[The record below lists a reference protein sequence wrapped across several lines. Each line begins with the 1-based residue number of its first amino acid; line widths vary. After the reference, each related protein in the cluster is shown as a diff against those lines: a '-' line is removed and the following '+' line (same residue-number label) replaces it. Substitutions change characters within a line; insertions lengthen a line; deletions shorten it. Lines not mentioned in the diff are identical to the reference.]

1 MFPDK
6 NFSKVVPRV
15 LSSGDHDALV
25 MLAPSVVLT
34 NLPSNTSEE
43 QAAEVAKEASQ
54 QMVKIA
60 IEALKEHPNLKKAVV
75 MESAPRFDKW
85 KATNEFANEELHEA
99 LKNETDEEV
108 KQKVF
113 IGRQTLECDNG
124 LMLSRYGD
132 PARRQVDGIHLKG
145 SSGMIALTR
154 SIAGIFAG
162 AGFTTHSLAQG
173 CGRWEGPDASCSSSS
188 PSSSSAIPSSG
199 FQTQGSRGAAP
210 RRQEDTQFQL
220 QTHNQFAPLSN

>member
-1 MFPDK
+1 
-6 NFSKVVPRV
+6 
-15 LSSGDHDALV
+15 

-60 IEALKEHPNLKKAVV
+60 VEAVKEHPNLKKAVV
-75 MESAPRFDKW
+75 MEAAPRFDKW
-85 KATNEFANEELHEA
+85 KETNEYANEELHEA
-99 LKNETDEEV
+99 LKNVTDEDV
-108 KQKVF
+108 RRKVF
-113 IGRQTLECDNG
+113 IGRQTLECDQG
-124 LMLSRYGD
+124 LRLSRYGD
-132 PARRQVDGIHLKG
+132 PARCHVDGIHLKG
-145 SSGMIALTR
+145 SSGMIAMTR

-162 AGFTTHSLAQG
+162 AGFTTQSLAQG
-173 CGRWEGPDASCSSSS
+173 CGRSEGSDASRSSS
-188 PSSSSAIPSSG
+188 PSSAR

-220 QTHNQFAPLSN
+220 RTHNQFAPLAI